1 MSIEQNKKFMSKLK
15 KQCNWKVK
23 LIRHIWYCE
32 FQIRSRHHKRTY
44 YFRKQIE
51 VARRKI

>member
-1 MSIEQNKKFMSKLK
+1 MSVEQNKKFMRELK
-15 KQCNWKVK
+15 KEHTCKIK

-32 FQIRSRHHKRTY
+32 YQIRSTHHKRTY